1 MHKGSCYVANTIY
14 AYYMAPVHAY
24 TCNCIH
30 LLQKNLVTKFRFKP
44 HINVYVYGINNECIT
59 NAIVLFLA
67 LPNGCLIETEMD
79 KDVNLEHSW
88 FIQV

>member
-1 MHKGSCYVANTIY
+1 M
-14 AYYMAPVHAY
+14 
-24 TCNCIH
+24 
-30 LLQKNLVTKFRFKP
+30 VTKFRFKP
-44 HINVYVYGINNECIT
+44 HINAYVYGTNYEGIT
-59 NAIVLFLA
+59 NAKVLFLA

>member
-1 MHKGSCYVANTIY
+1 
-14 AYYMAPVHAY
+14 MAPLHAY
-24 TCNCIH
+24 TFNCIH
-30 LLQKNLVTKFRFKP
+30 LLQKILVTKFRFKP
-44 HINVYVYGINNECIT
+44 HINAYVYGTNYEGIT